1 MPVINQTVRA
11 FMEEKKPSVNRTLQL
26 IVQFNS
32 LPSVQ
37 IQAVDGLS
45 QII

>member
-11 FMEEKKPSVNRTLQL
+11 FMEEKKTSVNRILQL

-32 LPSVQ
+32 LSRVQ
-37 IQAVDGLS
+37 IHAVDSLA
-45 QII
+45 QMI

>member
-1 MPVINQTVRA
+1 MPLINQTVRA

-32 LPSVQ
+32 LPRVQ
-37 IQAVDGLS
+37 IQAVDSLS

>member
-11 FMEEKKPSVNRTLQL
+11 FMEEKKLSINRTLQL

-32 LPSVQ
+32 LSNVQ
-37 IQAVDGLS
+37 IQAVDSLS
-45 QII
+45 QVI

>member
-1 MPVINQTVRA
+1 MLVINQTVRA
-11 FMEEKKPSVNRTLQL
+11 FMEGKKPSVNRTLQL

-37 IQAVDGLS
+37 IQAVDSLS
-45 QII
+45 QVI